1 MRHAIFVSRRVV
13 RKRSMSRPQSKYVR
27 VDPKDPFAAG
37 ECSRCG
43 RWFQQRELQWQ
54 FAWGGSKLFNTGL
67 LVCTTGDCLDIPNEQ
82 LRSLVLPPDPLP
94 ILNARVPNYAY
105 EEQTVRIV
113 EYNSPDNPPWGAGPQ
128 LIRCLE
134 DGETTRILQYIP
146 YPPGVVAPPNPPP
159 ASLVPP
165 WPPL

>member
-1 MRHAIFVSRRVV
+1 M
-13 RKRSMSRPQSKYVR
+13 
-27 VDPKDPFAAG
+27 
-37 ECSRCG
+37 
-43 RWFQQRELQWQ
+43 
-54 FAWGGSKLFNTGL
+54 
-67 LVCTTGDCLDIPNEQ
+67 
-82 LRSLVLPPDPLP
+82 LPPDPLP